1 MVDHTQQNQ
10 SHVDGYWDADGLL
23 SIRNGNGAPL
33 SRGLLLHLG
42 LGDDDSSSPSYVAG
56 FRSRLEEFDQDEAAA
71 REDRTDSGD
80 VVNVA
85 TWTDEIAK
93 LKPGAKIS
101 LVMGND
107 PPGNLSISIDGVRAV
122 TAENELEITVSITD
136 EEDEEELPDDDED
149 ADDAA
154 APPRASDA

>member
-10 SHVDGYWDADGLL
+10 SHVNGYWDADGLL
-23 SIRNGNGAPL
+23 SIRNGNGEPL

-56 FRSRLEEFDQDEAAA
+56 FRSRLEEFDQEAAA
-71 REDRTDSGD
+71 HEDTADPGD
-80 VVNVA
+80 VVDVS
-85 TWTDEIAK
+85 TWADAIAK

-122 TAENELEITVSITD
+122 TTENELEITVSITD
-136 EEDEEELPDDDED
+136 EEELPDDDED
-149 ADDAA
+149 ADDEA